1 MDRMLIAAMV
11 VGIAVAVAAAL
22 DARRRRDAPTQP
34 QWAVPVQLDRADFD
48 RPDAPW
54 LVVLFTSATCDT
66 CAGAVD
72 KARVLEADDVVV
84 HEVEVTTRPDLHTR
98 YGIDAVPTLVVA
110 GADGAVRLSYVGP
123 PPAAELWAEV
133 ARLREGSA

>member
-1 MDRMLIAAMV
+1 MERVLIAV
-11 VGIAVAVAAAL
+11 VVVAVAIVLAAVL
-22 DARRRRDAPTQP
+22 DRRRRRDAPTQA
-34 QWAVPVQLDRADFD
+34 QWAVPAQLDRADFD

-66 CAGAVD
+66 CAGAVT
-72 KARVLEADDVVV
+72 KAAVLAADDVVV
-84 HEVEVTTRPDLHTR
+84 QEVEVTARPDLHAR

-110 GADGAVRLSYVGP
+110 GPDGAVRVSYVGP

-133 ARLREGSA
+133 ARLREG

>member
-1 MDRMLIAAMV
+1 MERVVIAVAV
-11 VGIAVAVAAAL
+11 VVVAVAVAAVL
-22 DARRRRDAPTQP
+22 DRRRRRDAPTQP

-54 LVVLFTSATCDT
+54 LVVLFTSSTCDT
-66 CAGAVD
+66 CAASVD
-72 KARVLEADDVVV
+72 KARVLEASDVVV
-84 HEVEVTTRPDLHTR
+84 QVVEVTARPDLHAR

-133 ARLREGSA
+133 AKLRDPPA